1 MIDAGRFS
9 RLADAAADGLKERG
23 EIVAGALL
31 AVLSGQS
38 VFFYGPPG
46 TAKSLIAR
54 RLSGC
59 FKSSVFFECLMNR
72 FTTPEEIFG
81 PVSIREL
88 KTEDRYVRKT
98 DGFLPSA
105 DFGFL
110 DEIWKSS
117 PAILNT
123 LLTIL
128 NERKFRNGDKVEDV
142 PLKAIVAASNEI
154 PQPGQGLEALYDRF
168 IMRFAVPPVRTRRA
182 FESLLGSGSVGTAVD
197 IAEEDKVSNEEW
209 AALVADIAGVG
220 VSKEAL
226 NVIHAVRV
234 KIQKRNAEKPES
246 QIYVSDR
253 RWMKAIGVA
262 KTAAAICGRKD
273 VMPVDTLILPDCIW
287 SKDDERDEV
296 QKMVDEAVREFGTPS
311 AERLDLW
318 EKSFSDFESA
328 SVNRAFWDRDV
339 FNTVMVGNV
348 ECVRMTSS
356 SASGERDEFYIPVAR
371 IGASDRFHPLSMEGT
386 ERKDLACYYRGGR
399 KFEIYIDPA
408 RNMNSI
414 STRGMMNVSGMMS
427 ALSASAKWNL
437 ENNIEN
443 TSHPLM
449 SRFTLS
455 PIAHAGDCKDVPTD
469 ALGEDRKT
477 AGQFLSDIVAIA
489 SGIDADASSDADNY
503 PFVPKKRLSAIGDAY
518 RSCRQRAADDKVKC
532 EYLIHR
538 LGTHKAWK

>member
-1 MIDAGRFS
+1 MIDAERFS
-9 RLADAAADGLKERG
+9 RLAGAAADGLKERG

-197 IAEEDKVSNEEW
+197 IAEEDKISNEEW
-209 AALVADIAGVG
+209 TALVADIAEIG

-226 NVIHAVRV
+226 NVIHAIRV

-262 KTAAAICGRKD
+262 KTAAAICGRKA

-296 QKMVDEAVREFGTPS
+296 EKMVSEAIREFGTSSSDALS
-311 AERLDLW
+311 AW
-318 EKSFSDFESA
+318 EHEFAEYEA
-328 SVNRAFWDRDV
+328 AATARAFWDRDV
-339 FNTVMVGNV
+339 YDSVMAGTV
-348 ECVRMTSS
+348 ECVKVLAKHLKTGDTGAIYIPLAKIGTRDSFRTLEKDGTENWRLMCTCDGDATFSVRDDRVDSWGSPFRISAWDDSCKRPYVKIKTNGS
-356 SASGERDEFYIPVAR
+356 SAFTIYPLAR
-371 IGASDRFHPLSMEGT
+371 KGSLRKLS
-386 ERKDLACYYRGGR
+386 
-399 KFEIYIDPA
+399 
-408 RNMNSI
+408 
-414 STRGMMNVSGMMS
+414 
-427 ALSASAKWNL
+427 
-437 ENNIEN
+437 
-443 TSHPLM
+443 H
-449 SRFTLS
+449 
-455 PIAHAGDCKDVPTD
+455 D
-469 ALGEDRKT
+469 ALAKEQNAATDFKERIMRLLDEMEELSQVKT
-477 AGQFLSDIVAIA
+477 SD
-489 SGIDADASSDADNY
+489 Y
-503 PFVPKKRLSAIGDAY
+503 PFIPKKRLGAIPEAY
-518 RSCRQRAADDKVKC
+518 TSCRQRAADDRVRC

-538 LGTHKAWK
+538 LNRGGSGAF